1 MRYVI
6 VVMLLLMVGCEST
19 DETDQAALMTSIPLE
34 FDPTEKYEL
43 ASWWSNDEQLLHLDR
58 TGFYRL
64 YKGTNRY
71 RGTAERGR
79 WWQQSY
85 AALWLEPYSERPQ
98 EPTRVS
104 IRKSDD
110 GFTIE
115 LRDLEEMKA
124 LDEPPAVL
132 EDRLIGTWRGAFG
145 RLTLGSDSRYVYSPA
160 APPRSTP
167 AVVAGHQGD
176 WRIEDK
182 MLLLLPDS
190 PATEPIA
197 LSVSATDETAVL
209 RSSAGLL
216 RRVAFVPV
224 EG

>member
-1 MRYVI
+1 MRFLI
-6 VVMLLLMVGCEST
+6 VVMLLLLVGCASN
-19 DETDQAALMTSIPLE
+19 DEMDQAAVMTSIPLE

-43 ASWWSNDEQLLHLDR
+43 AVWWSNDEQLLHLDR

-64 YKGTNRY
+64 YEGTNRY

-79 WWQQSY
+79 WWQHSY
-85 AALWLEPYSERPQ
+85 AALWLERYSQLRQ
-98 EPTRVS
+98 EPARVS

-110 GFTIE
+110 GFTIQM
-115 LRDLEEMKA
+115 RDLEEMRA
-124 LDEPPAVL
+124 LDGPLAVL

-145 RLTLGSDSRYVYSPA
+145 TLTLTGNSRYVYSPA
-160 APPRSTP
+160 APPQATP
-167 AVVAGHQGD
+167 AVVAGHQGN
-176 WRIEDK
+176 WRIQDK

-190 PATEPIA
+190 PAMEPIA
-197 LSVSATDETAVL
+197 LSVSATNETAVL

-216 RRVAFVPV
+216 RRVVFVPV

>member
-1 MRYVI
+1 MRYLA
-6 VVMLLLMVGCEST
+6 VVLVLLIGCESQEPT
-19 DETDQAALMTSIPLE
+19 PEAEFVISTPLS

-43 ASWWSNDEQLLHLDR
+43 AAWWSNDEQLLHLDR

-64 YKGTNRY
+64 YQGTNRY

-85 AALWLEPYSERPQ
+85 AALWLEPYSEQPQ

-110 GFTIE
+110 GFTVE
-115 LRDLEEMKA
+115 LRDLEAMKA
-124 LDEPPAVL
+124 LDEPPTVL
-132 EDRLIGTWRGAFG
+132 EDRLIGTWRGEFG
-145 RLTLGSDSRYVYSPA
+145 TLTLTGNSRYVYSPS
-160 APPRSTP
+160 APPQATP

-190 PATEPIA
+190 PAMEPIA
-197 LSVSATDETAVL
+197 LSVSATGETAVL
-209 RSSAGLL
+209 RSSAGPL
-216 RRVAFVPV
+216 RRVAFAPV

>member
-1 MRYVI
+1 MRYLIVI
-6 VVMLLLMVGCEST
+6 LVVFAGCETKKLTPEAELVIST
-19 DETDQAALMTSIPLE
+19 PLP

-43 ASWWSNDEQLLHLDR
+43 AAWWSNDEQLLHLAR

-64 YKGTNRY
+64 YEGTNRY

-85 AALWLEPYSERPQ
+85 AALWLEPYSQLRQ

-104 IRKSDD
+104 IRKSED
-110 GFTIE
+110 GFTIA
-115 LRDLEEMKA
+115 LRDLEEMRA

-132 EDRLIGTWRGAFG
+132 EDRLTGTWHGAFG
-145 RLTLGSDSRYVYSPA
+145 RLTLASDSRYVFSPS
-160 APPRSTP
+160 PPPQVTP

-176 WRIEDK
+176 WRIQDK

-190 PATEPIA
+190 PAMEPIA
-197 LSVSATDETAVL
+197 LSVSATNETAVL

>member
-1 MRYVI
+1 MRYVSL
-6 VVMLLLMVGCEST
+6 VLVLLIGCESQK
-19 DETDQAALMTSIPLE
+19 QAPEAELVISTPLP

-43 ASWWSNDEQLLHLDR
+43 AAWWSNDEQLLHLDR

-64 YKGTNRY
+64 YEGTNRY

-79 WWQQSY
+79 WWQHSY
-85 AALWLEPYSERPQ
+85 AALWLEPYSEQPQ

-115 LRDLEEMKA
+115 LRDLETMRA
-124 LDEPPAVL
+124 LNEPPAVL

-145 RLTLGSDSRYVYSPA
+145 RLTLGRDSRYVYSPS
-160 APPRSTP
+160 PPPQATP

-176 WRIEDK
+176 WRIQDK

-190 PATEPIA
+190 PAMEPIA
-197 LSVSATDETAVL
+197 LSVSATNESAVL

-216 RRVAFVPV
+216 QRVAFVPV

>member
-6 VVMLLLMVGCEST
+6 VVMLLLLVGCEST
-19 DETDQAALMTSIPLE
+19 EETDQAAMMTSIPLQ
-34 FDPTEKYEL
+34 FDPTEKYVL
-43 ASWWSNDEQLLHLDR
+43 AAWWSNDEQLLHLDR
-58 TGFYRL
+58 IGFYRL

-79 WWQQSY
+79 WWQHSY
-85 AALWLEPYSERPQ
+85 AALWLEPYSQLPQ
-98 EPTRVS
+98 DPTRVS

-145 RLTLGSDSRYVYSPA
+145 RLTLGSDSRYAYSPA
-160 APPRSTP
+160 APPQATP

-176 WRIEDK
+176 WRIQDT

-190 PATEPIA
+190 PAMEPIA
-197 LSVSATDETAVL
+197 LSVSATDETAGL
-209 RSSAGLL
+209 RSSAGPLQ
-216 RRVAFVPV
+216 RVAFVPV